1 MRGRVRNPLSCG
13 PRVST
18 EMLASKWL
26 SCTQSSQMQFAV
38 RASSENR
45 AWVGLDATLCDAT
58 GGVAQIVN
66 SPSHNLTMHVGR
78 PVTATCVCDGP
89 VQRRLQSPGDIDFV
103 PSGYRATWEDREPTT
118 LLIINLMP
126 SMMRTAAEGLGID
139 LDNVSVAPQLQLSD
153 PRIRHIGWALQAELV
168 GTEPSG
174 KLYVES
180 LGLALA
186 AGLLAR
192 SNSVAPSPP
201 GTLSKRRLSGVIDY
215 IHDNLSRELSLSEL
229 ASIAGLG
236 PSHFSTLFKE
246 ATHRPVH
253 QFIVHCR
260 VEYALSLLADR
271 KKSIAEVA
279 SMAGF
284 YDQSHMSRC
293 MRRVVGVTPSVV
305 RRV

>member
-1 MRGRVRNPLSCG
+1 
-13 PRVST
+13 
-18 EMLASKWL
+18 MLASKWL

-58 GGVAQIVN
+58 GGVAKIMN
-66 SPSHNLTMHVGR
+66 SPSHNLTMHVGK

-89 VQRRLQSPGDIDFV
+89 IQRRLQSPGDIDFV
-103 PSGYRATWEDREPTT
+103 PSGYQATWEDREPTT

-126 SMMRTAAEGLGID
+126 SIMRAAAEGLGINP
-139 LDNVSVAPQLQLSD
+139 DNVSVAPQLQLSD

-168 GTEPSG
+168 GSEPCG
-174 KLYVES
+174 KLYAES

-186 AGLLAR
+186 ARLLVR
-192 SNSVAPSPP
+192 SKSVTPP
-201 GTLSKRRLSGVIDY
+201 LPGNLSKRRLSGVIDY
-215 IHDNLSRELSLSEL
+215 IHDNLARELSLSEL
-229 ASIAGLG
+229 AAIAGLS
-236 PSHFSTLFKE
+236 PSHFNALFKE
-246 ATHRPVH
+246 ATNKPVH
-253 QFIVHCR
+253 QFIIQSR

-279 SMAGF
+279 SLAGF
-284 YDQSHMSRC
+284 ADQSHMARC
-293 MRRVVGVTPSVV
+293 MRRVVGITPSAV